1 MQASTNRGC
10 IRGLDGKPS
19 ERRRINTRCLNMVH
33 GRMMH
38 EIYRVI
44 KISCAFC
51 ITPRAVRQET
61 LVHICMRVSPR
72 LILILAAV
80 FTDLSSLSHRI
91 GSYLNVL
98 GNIRLCTLNTPKM
111 APDSAKSSRPVRIAN
126 CSGALSMMN
135 TIHISAHIMIL
146 FYH

>member
-1 MQASTNRGC
+1 
-10 IRGLDGKPS
+10 
-19 ERRRINTRCLNMVH
+19 MVH

-80 FTDLSSLSHRI
+80 LQICLLFLTELDLI
-91 GSYLNVL
+91 
-98 GNIRLCTLNTPKM
+98 
-111 APDSAKSSRPVRIAN
+111 
-126 CSGALSMMN
+126 
-135 TIHISAHIMIL
+135 
-146 FYH
+146 